1 MDNICIDNNIHSNI
15 IIKLNYFID
24 NNNIPNIIFYGN
36 SRSGKKTIV
45 YNFIKKIY
53 NYDENLIKRNVFNVN
68 CAYNKGIKFIR
79 DDIKYFSKT
88 NMNRNYF
95 KSIIL
100 LNADKLTIDAQ
111 SALRRCIE
119 LYSHTTRFFFV
130 VEDKFKILKPILS
143 RLCDI
148 YVNKYHKNKIYNLN
162 KNDYIIINTIIN
174 CKKLK
179 NDEKYL
185 VKIVEK
191 LYNKGYSSLDILEYI
206 KNKNINNL
214 KKYKIMVLFDKIK
227 VNLINEKI
235 SMLYLLNLFRSDLD
249 LENINII

>member
-1 MDNICIDNNIHSNI
+1 MDTNIHKNI
-15 IIKLNYFID
+15 TNKLNNFII

-36 SRSGKKTIV
+36 SGSGKKTIV
-45 YNFIKKIY
+45 YNFINNIY
-53 NYDENLIKRNVFNVN
+53 NNDNELIKKYVFNIN

-88 NMNRNYF
+88 NINYKYF

-119 LYSHTTRFFFV
+119 LYSHSTRFFFV
-130 VEDKFKILKPILS
+130 VEEHFKILKPILS
-143 RLCDI
+143 RLCEI
-148 YVNKYHKNKIYNLN
+148 YVKNINVDNKIYTLDHNDKYILNNL
-162 KNDYIIINTIIN
+162 INL
-174 CKKLK
+174 KKIK

-185 VKIVEK
+185 IQLVNK
-191 LYNKGYSSLDILEYI
+191 LYNKGICSLDILEYI
-206 KNKNINNL
+206 RNKRLNNL
-214 KKYKIMVLFDKIK
+214 KKYKILITFDKIK
-227 VNLINEKI
+227 KNLINEKM
-235 SMLYLLNLFRSDLD
+235 SMLYLFNLFRSDLD